1 MMVKTKERFEVTTV
15 AGFRDVCVCVCVC
28 VYLCFLILPCEMLV

>member
-28 VYLCFLILPCEMLV
+28 TSAF

>member
-28 VYLCFLILPCEMLV
+28 VCTSAF